1 MSPTDCCHCW
11 PEPSRQIKTVHLPME
26 HPLSKALKPWP
37 APAERNTDMIGE
49 PDRLQIPVQA
59 PIHNRLM
66 ASSCKD
72 RENLPAPRLLFSNR
86 AWPLTSLCF
95 SRWRYCI
102 INNLSSHTL
111 INATFSRYVTAT
123 IAAVAEAPSW
133 TSDFFSKYVIYFVKS
148 HSLWIFTCLFATEN
162 FSASGGS
169 LASQRGCDKLFKKP
183 FIFHFNQSKSTL
195 IKKKF
200 IVNYSTFT
208 GDFPFPIIR

>member
-11 PEPSRQIKTVHLPME
+11 PDPRRQIKTVRLPME

-102 INNLSSHTL
+102 INNLFSHTL
-111 INATFSRYVTAT
+111 INATFSKYVTAT
-123 IAAVAEAPSW
+123 IAAR
-133 TSDFFSKYVIYFVKS
+133 
-148 HSLWIFTCLFATEN
+148 
-162 FSASGGS
+162 GGS
-169 LASQRGCDKLFKKP
+169 VLDFRLFQQVCYLFCKIPFPVNIYLPVCHRKLFSQWRELGK
-183 FIFHFNQSKSTL
+183 SKRL
-195 IKKKF
+195 W
-200 IVNYSTFT
+200 
-208 GDFPFPIIR
+208 